1 MTARPR
7 ISTQAGVALE
17 PAAGPAPEAEGE
29 VAPSALR
36 TPLRPSALR
45 TVTSGEVLELTPA
58 PPSAARA
65 EIDRRYRRFNP
76 DKLAD
81 VPTCPD
87 PPGR

>member
-17 PAAGPAPEAEGE
+17 LAAGPAPEAEGE

-36 TPLRPSALR
+36 T
-45 TVTSGEVLELTPA
+45 VTSGEVLERTPA